1 MPSCKLTKRIIDA
14 LPSLVGRDEIW
25 WDEDLKGFGL
35 KVTPA
40 GRKVFLVQY
49 RPAGDRRN
57 PRKYTIGEYGSTT
70 PYQAR
75 VEAQRILA
83 ERAAGR
89 DRQAEKQITKR
100 RIASEQVADLAEEF
114 IVRHVAQNR
123 TAGETA
129 RILRREVLPRW
140 GNRMLTEI
148 SKRDVVALLDT
159 VRGRGAPVM
168 ANRVLAAVR
177 KFFNWC
183 ISRGL
188 VDVSPC
194 AGVGLPTREKARH
207 RVLSDEEL
215 GAVLKAAR
223 EIGYPFGSMVEML
236 ALTAQRRDEVGRLT
250 WDQLDLEKVA
260 WVMPPEHA
268 KNGKPHIVHLSKP
281 ILRLINSTPRHGS
294 LVFTSN
300 GTTLFQGFS
309 KAKARLD
316 RLSGVSDWT
325 LHDLRRTAISGMARL
340 GVAPHVADKI
350 LNHQS
355 GTISGVAAVY
365 QRHEFLRERQ
375 KALHLWGEHVS
386 FLMQQASSK
395 ITNPSDRDPRS
406 MRLLQSSAASMPSSI
421 ARPSLKVAH

>member
-1 MPSCKLTKRIIDA
+1 MNRLKLTKSTIDP
-14 LPSLVGRDEIW
+14 LPASAKEVIW
-25 WDEDLKGFGL
+25 WDVDLKGFGL

-57 PRKYTIGEYGSTT
+57 PRKYTIGEYGQVT

-75 VEAQRILA
+75 VEAQRVLA

-89 DRQAEKQITKR
+89 DPQAAKQAAKR
-100 RIASEQVADLAEEF
+100 RIASEQVEDLVTEF
-114 IVRHVAQNR
+114 LARHAAQNR

-129 RILRREVLPRW
+129 RIFRREVLPFW
-140 GNRMLTEI
+140 GNRTLGEI
-148 SKRDVVALLDT
+148 RKRDVVALLDG

-188 VDVSPC
+188 LEISPC
-194 AGVGLPTREKARH
+194 AGVGTPTRERARH
-207 RVLSDEEL
+207 RTLTDDEL
-215 GAVLKAAR
+215 NAVLTAAK
-223 EIGYPFGSMVEML
+223 EIGHPFGSIVQML

-250 WDQLDLEKVA
+250 WDQLDLEQAV

-268 KNGKPHIVHLSKP
+268 KNGKPHLVHLSEP
-281 ILRLINSTPRHGS
+281 VLNLIRSTPRQGD
-294 LVFTSN
+294 LVFSGD

-309 KAKARLD
+309 KSKARLD

-325 LHDLRRTAISGMARL
+325 LHDLRRTVVSGMARL
-340 GVAPHVADKI
+340 GIAPHVADKI

-365 QRHEFLRERQ
+365 QRHEFLLERRH
-375 KALHLWGEHVS
+375 ALNTWGAFVGSLEQARDASLSNVLEH
-386 FLMQQASSK
+386 
-395 ITNPSDRDPRS
+395 
-406 MRLLQSSAASMPSSI
+406 QSEEAA
-421 ARPSLKVAH
+421 